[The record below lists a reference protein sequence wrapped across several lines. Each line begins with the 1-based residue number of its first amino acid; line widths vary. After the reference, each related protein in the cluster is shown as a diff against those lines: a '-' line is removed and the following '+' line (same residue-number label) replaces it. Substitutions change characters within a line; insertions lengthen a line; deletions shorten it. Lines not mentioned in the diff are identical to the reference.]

1 MAGVASSRRR
11 GSSPARLALLLLV
24 TLAVAAVAEGMRV
37 VHVEEAHRRS
47 MLANGLGSAP
57 PMGWNSWNHFQ
68 CDGNGEVVIRE
79 TGWRLQGNLVANT
92 KTFPHGI
99 KALADYIHSKGLK
112 LGIYS
117 DAGDTPSFHSALRSF
132 NGFLCRFQTCAKVQP
147 GSLGH
152 EEQDAKTFASW
163 GVDYLKYDNC
173 NNGDLKPLESRVNV
187 PADKL
192 VARDRYP
199 EMSKA
204 LMKAGRPI
212 YFSLC
217 EWGDM
222 HPARW
227 GAAYGNSWRTT
238 NDIADTW
245 DSMIATADQN
255 EVWAEYARPG
265 GWNDPDMLE
274 VGNGGM
280 TNNEYIVH
288 FSLWAISKAP
298 LIIGCD
304 VRHMSQETYDILAN
318 KEVIAVNQALVLS
331 LLTGSYLTIWGHAE
345 PLGVQGKKVRM
356 EGSSEIWAAPLSGYR
371 TAVVLL
377 NRHATDEAT
386 ITAHW
391 DDVGLP
397 AGTAVEAR
405 DLWLVRKQTAP
416 RVVSCHHKTV
426 DAAFTDKMAFD
437 DVRAQAQALVKSR
450 AQRQRRRHSGPVDGD
465 HDAGRPAATP
475 PAKAH
480 HNNSS
485 SASVPLEVDDHS
497 RAGMSVTLEGDVH
510 PRASVSV
517 TFEARQ
523 ARACGP
529 SSSLPRRERRP
540 RLCNPSLQ
548 VMMTLLCSKKAG
560 ESLLHATTHAPE
572 KTPVK
577 STRNSGLLS
586 AMLHGQT

>member
-79 TGWRLQGNLVANT
+79 TDDCWAEPKR
-92 KTFPHGI
+92 
-99 KALADYIHSKGLK
+99 
-112 LGIYS
+112 
-117 DAGDTPSFHSALRSF
+117 DAM
-132 NGFLCRFQTCAKVQP
+132 
-147 GSLGH
+147 
-152 EEQDAKTFASW
+152 

-173 NNGDLKPLESRVNV
+173 NNGDLKPLE
-187 PADKL
+187 
-192 VARDRYP
+192 RYP

-318 KEVIAVNQALVLS
+318 KEVIAVNQ
-331 LLTGSYLTIWGHAE
+331 E

-405 DLWLVRKQTAP
+405 DLWL
-416 RVVSCHHKTV
+416 HKTV

-437 DVRAQAQALVKSR
+437 VA
-450 AQRQRRRHSGPVDGD
+450 
-465 HDAGRPAATP
+465 
-475 PAKAH
+475 
-480 HNNSS
+480 
-485 SASVPLEVDDHS
+485 
-497 RAGMSVTLEGDVH
+497 
-510 PRASVSV
+510 PRSCRMFVLK
-517 TFEARQ
+517 
-523 ARACGP
+523 P
-529 SSSLPRRERRP
+529 KLW
-540 RLCNPSLQ
+540 
-548 VMMTLLCSKKAG
+548 
-560 ESLLHATTHAPE
+560 
-572 KTPVK
+572 
-577 STRNSGLLS
+577 
-586 AMLHGQT
+586 